1 MQTGLIKNPEVVS
14 NLGLYNGRPEIPNR
28 FSPLER
34 IYVYLHFFLQAVY
47 NCPHHRCV
55 RLSFQNRIMK
65 KTATLSTSLL
75 LVLLVTTAAFA
86 QLTSQKIDSLVEDA
100 LVKFK
105 VAGAS
110 VAVVKDG
117 KVIHQKGYGLASI
130 TTKETVNE
138 NTNFQIASNTKA
150 FTTAALSILE
160 DEGKLNWTDKVKD
173 HLPEFKMYNDYVT
186 ENFNIQDLVT
196 HRSGLGLGAG
206 DLMFLPD
213 GSNFTIKDILT
224 SFQHFKPVSAF
235 RTQYDYD
242 NLLYI
247 VAGEIIARAGGMSYQ
262 AFVQKRIIEPL
273 QMNNTFVGSLMK
285 DKRNLATPHSSVSG
299 SIKTIDAFDL
309 GMGSA
314 AGGIFS
320 NVADMSK
327 WMIVQLNRGMY
338 GPDLKTTLFSQKN
351 HNEMWRL
358 HTVLETNRFPRY
370 NSHFNGYGLGWFL
383 TDVKGN
389 LKVSH
394 TGGLPGMVSEVTM
407 YPDLNLG
414 IVVLTNSEEGG
425 NLFSAVSSTIS
436 DSYLGL
442 DDFGWTDK
450 IAGWMQY
457 QKNMSDVVTKNV
469 WAKVEAAKKI
479 KVKNEDY
486 IGIYEDSWFG
496 KVEVF
501 EKDKKLWFKSYR
513 SPKLN
518 GPMAFYNANTFAIK
532 WEYQAMN
539 GDALAMFSLNERG
552 KGQSIKMKGISPNI
566 DFSFDFQDLE
576 LKRNDDFKAY
586 EGYYRFQFEPGKD
599 EYIKIVTRNN
609 HLVLIEVWNGSEI
622 TFEQESELEFL
633 NESKNYPLKFT
644 KTKEGTITQV
654 LLFNKDLWNKAD
666 DYKP

>member
-1 MQTGLIKNPEVVS
+1 MCIAG
-14 NLGLYNGRPEIPNR
+14 NLKRPE
-28 FSPLER
+28 PLAPSQGQQSNHLTFK
-34 IYVYLHFFLQAVY
+34 IKL
-47 NCPHHRCV
+47 
-55 RLSFQNRIMK
+55 MK
-65 KTATLSTSLL
+65 KTAILLISLL
-75 LVLLVTTAAFA
+75 LILFVSTETVA
-86 QLTSQKIDSLVEDA
+86 QLTSQKIDSLMENA

-110 VAVVKDG
+110 VAIVKDG
-117 KVIHQKGYGLASI
+117 KVIHQKGYGLSSI

-138 NTNFQIASNTKA
+138 YTNFQIASNTKA

-160 DEGKLNWTDKVKD
+160 DEGKLKWTDKVKD

-186 ENFNIQDLVT
+186 ENFNIQDLLT

-206 DLMFLPD
+206 DLMFFPD
-213 GSNFTIKDILT
+213 GSNFTMKDVLT
-224 SFQHFKPVSAF
+224 SFQYFKPVSAF
-235 RTQYDYD
+235 RTKYDYD

-247 VAGEIIARAGGMSYQ
+247 VAGEVIARASGMSYE

-273 QMNNTFVGSLMK
+273 QMKNTFVGSLMK
-285 DKRNLATPHSSVSG
+285 DKSNLATPHSSVSG
-299 SIKTIDAFDL
+299 SIKAIDAQDV

-327 WMIVQLNRGMY
+327 WMLAQLNRGKY
-338 GPDLKTTLFSQKN
+338 GADLKTSLFSLKN

-358 HTVLETNRFPRY
+358 HTILETNRDPRY

-414 IVVLTNSEEGG
+414 IVILTNSDEGG
-425 NLFSAVSSTIS
+425 ALISAVSGTIA

-457 QKNMSDVVTKNV
+457 QKNMSDVVTKKV
-469 WAKVEAAKKI
+469 WEKVESAKNV
-479 KVKNEDY
+479 KVKNEDF
-486 IGIYEDSWFG
+486 IGIYEDRWFG
-496 KVEVF
+496 KIEVF
-501 EKDKKLWFKSYR
+501 EKEKNLWFKSYR

-539 GDALAMFSLNERG
+539 ADALAMFSLDEKG
-552 KGQSIKMKGISPNI
+552 KAQSIKMKGISPNI
-566 DFSFDFQDLE
+566 DFSFDFQDLD
-576 LKRNDDFKAY
+576 LIRNDDFKAY
-586 EGYYRFQFEPGKD
+586 EGYYKFQFEPGKD
-599 EYIKIVTRNN
+599 EYIKIITKNN
-609 HLVLIEVWNGSEI
+609 HLVLIETWNGAEI
-622 TFEQESELEFL
+622 TFEQKSELEFF
-633 NESKNYPLKFT
+633 NESRNYPLKFT
-644 KTKEGTITQV
+644 KTKEGAIIQV
-654 LLFNKDLWNKAD
+654 LVHNKDLWKKAN